1 MDKLGLE
8 KNHELLIENTGAC
21 LVLSDFKMT
30 EVLLSCPL
38 ILCFQHYPSFQTK
51 KVLIYET
58 LDVQRSECNW
68 LKLVWIQFAIILIR
82 KYGWESMTVNGK
94 SRLKNENSKL
104 SFDAKRFSTDWINW
118 IDLVVKFLPDRFR
131 ISWRNQIRSIFLGS
145 REREREGA
153 QKN

>member
-1 MDKLGLE
+1 MTRFEFTMHHFLAKVMKKSLLE
-8 KNHELLIENTGAC
+8 KNHELPIENTGAC

-68 LKLVWIQFAIILIR
+68 LKLV
-82 KYGWESMTVNGK
+82 
-94 SRLKNENSKL
+94 
-104 SFDAKRFSTDWINW
+104 
-118 IDLVVKFLPDRFR
+118 
-131 ISWRNQIRSIFLGS
+131 
-145 REREREGA
+145 
-153 QKN
+153 